1 MSDIRRQW
9 VSSVSNFS
17 SQYDS
22 TGWSAEQV
30 IGPPK
35 VYPKHGD
42 IRGAWASGTKTNS
55 EFIEVVFLE
64 KVYPT
69 EINIYETYNA
79 GGTRKV
85 EAKTDSGTWVTIYE
99 APKVEVIKASRIF
112 KPPFIDANI
121 SINILKITIDCTS
134 ANTWVEIDAVEL
146 VGTKPNPGSF
156 L

>member
-22 TGWSAEQV
+22 TGWSAEKV

-42 IRGAWASGTKTNS
+42 IRGAWASGTKTNN

>member
-1 MSDIRRQW
+1 M
-9 VSSVSNFS
+9 
-17 SQYDS
+17 
-22 TGWSAEQV
+22 
-30 IGPPK
+30 
-35 VYPKHGD
+35 
-42 IRGAWASGTKTNS
+42 
-55 EFIEVVFLE
+55 FLE

-146 VGTKPNPGSF
+146 VGTIPNPGSF

>member
-22 TGWSAEQV
+22 TGWAANQV

-42 IRGAWASGTKTNS
+42 IRGAWASGTKTNN
-55 EFIEVVFLE
+55 EFIEVVFLQ

-146 VGTKPNPGSF
+146 VGTIPNPGSF